1 MITKEDPMNFDKFY
15 YILEIIGTIAFASSG
30 AMIAIRKGMDV
41 FGIIVLSIITAV
53 GGGIFRDL
61 VLGINPPTAFI
72 KTTYTTVSVISAI
85 VVIIIYKLIDKK
97 KFLNM
102 NFLLTYVKIISIL
115 DAIGLGI
122 FTMSGVNLAWK
133 MAYGSNRYLLIFVG
147 IATGCGGGVVRDLCA
162 GAIPIIFTKNTIY
175 AMASFLGAVTFIFSR
190 QYIRHHYAYLLGVIV
205 VIAVRLLS
213 MKYRWSLP
221 DVRSDLIDEGPD
233 Q

>member
-1 MITKEDPMNFDKFY
+1 MNFDKFY
-15 YILEIIGTIAFASSG
+15 YILEIIGTVAFASSG

-61 VLGINPPTAFI
+61 VLGINPPIAFL
-72 KTTYTTVSVISAI
+72 KTIYSTVSIISAAA
-85 VVIIIYKLIDKK
+85 VIIIYKLIDKR

-102 NFLLTYVKIISIL
+102 NFLLTYVKIISVL

-147 IATGCGGGVVRDLCA
+147 MVTGCGGGVVRDLCA

-175 AMASFLGAVTFIFSR
+175 AMASLLGAVAFIFSR

-205 VIAVRLLS
+205 VIVVRLLS

-221 DVRSDLIDEGPD
+221 DVRSDLIEDGPD

>member
-1 MITKEDPMNFDKFY
+1 MNFEKFY
-15 YILEIIGTIAFASSG
+15 YILELIGTVAFASSG

-61 VLGINPPTAFI
+61 VLGINPPIAFLQTI
-72 KTTYTTVSVISAI
+72 YTTVSVVSATA
-85 VVIIIYKLIDKK
+85 VIIIYKLIDKK

-102 NFLLTYVKIISIL
+102 NFLLTYVKIISVL

-133 MAYGSNRYLLIFVG
+133 MAYGSNRYLPIFVG
-147 IATGCGGGVVRDLCA
+147 MVTGCGGGVVRDLCA

-175 AMASFLGAVTFIFSR
+175 AMASLLGAVAFILSR
-190 QYIRHHYAYLLGVIV
+190 QYFRHYAYLLGVIV
-205 VIAVRLLS
+205 VIVVRLLS

-221 DVRSDLIDEGPD
+221 DVRSDLIEDGPD

>member
-1 MITKEDPMNFDKFY
+1 MITKEGAMNFDKFY

-61 VLGINPPTAFI
+61 VLGIKPPTAFI

-85 VVIIIYKLIDKK
+85 IVIIIYKLIDKK

-147 IATGCGGGVVRDLCA
+147 MVTGCGGGVVRDLCA

-175 AMASFLGAVTFIFSR
+175 AMASLLGAVAFIFSR

-205 VIAVRLLS
+205 VIVVRLLS

-221 DVRSDLIDEGPD
+221 DVRSDLIEDGPD

>member
-1 MITKEDPMNFDKFY
+1 MNFDKFY
-15 YILEIIGTIAFASSG
+15 YILEIIGTVAFASSG

-61 VLGINPPTAFI
+61 VLGINPPIAFL
-72 KTTYTTVSVISAI
+72 KTIYSTVSIISAAA
-85 VVIIIYKLIDKK
+85 VIIIYKLIDKR

-147 IATGCGGGVVRDLCA
+147 MVTGCGGGVVRDLCA

-175 AMASFLGAVTFIFSR
+175 AMASLLGAVAFIFSR

-205 VIAVRLLS
+205 VIVVRLLS

-221 DVRSDLIDEGPD
+221 DVRSDLIEDGPD